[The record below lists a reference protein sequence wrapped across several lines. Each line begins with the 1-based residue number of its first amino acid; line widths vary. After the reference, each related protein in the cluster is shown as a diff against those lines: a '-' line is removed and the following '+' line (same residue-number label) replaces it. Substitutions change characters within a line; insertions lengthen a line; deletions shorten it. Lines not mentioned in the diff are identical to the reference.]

1 MLQSAVRFQPV
12 EKLTIAFAALLVA
25 TGLVCWP
32 RVADHASIA
41 KIAVA
46 GVVPILVAAA
56 RARWPRLP
64 RPVAALLDFHIVA
77 PILLIFES
85 VGPLVRA
92 VHPVDRDGWL
102 IAADRLLLGTDAAR
116 LLEPF
121 SSPLLGTLLTVFYA
135 LYYFH
140 PIALGALVYADDLR
154 DLGRPGERFL
164 RLGFL
169 LVLTFYVS
177 YAGYFAVPAVG
188 PRFTLSFPSP
198 VVRGPVGHAI
208 DEALEKAESNKR
220 DIFPSGHTM
229 VVTLVLIEAAKRSR
243 KTFLGFLFFAVPL
256 YVATIYGRYHYLVDV
271 LAGFALTPLVLWA
284 GDAWLRWRE
293 PGIYAPE
300 GTGRQTS
307 R

>member
-25 TGLVCWP
+25 TGLVFWSGI
-32 RVADHASIA
+32 DGHASIL
-41 KIAVA
+41 KIAAAGIVPVA
-46 GVVPILVAAA
+46 VAWA
-56 RARWPRLP
+56 RMRWPGTR
-64 RPVAALLDFHIVA
+64 RFVSAVLDFHIVA

-85 VGPLVRA
+85 LGPLVRA

-102 IAADRLLLGTDAAR
+102 IATDRFLLGTDAAR
-116 LLEPF
+116 LFERF

-140 PIALGALVYADDLR
+140 PIVLGALVYADDLR
-154 DLGRPGERFL
+154 DLGRPGARFL

-177 YAGYFAVPAVG
+177 YAGYFAFPAVG
-188 PRFTLSFPSP
+188 PRYTLTFPSP
-198 VVRGPVGHAI
+198 VIRGPVGQAI
-208 DEALEKAESNKR
+208 DTALEKAETNKR
-220 DIFPSGHTM
+220 DVFPSGHVM
-229 VVTLVLIEAAKRSR
+229 VVTVVLVEAARRSR
-243 KTFLGFLFFAVPL
+243 KTFFGFLFFAVPL
-256 YVATIYGRYHYLVDV
+256 YVATVYGRYHYLVDV

-284 GDAWLRWRE
+284 GEAWLRWRE
-293 PGIYAPE
+293 PGIYSPE
-300 GTGRQTS
+300 GTGRQTI